1 MEPGRRHRALE
12 MAVLTGLAL
21 GLAAC
26 APPGVGTAS
35 QARTSAPSQAEL
47 TALADQVIPHH
58 PQYDFYVECI
68 NFKENGVP
76 PADGNDYSTC
86 PITPQLRATMEETQA
101 HFCPCDQNVSR
112 DRNVTAQATP
122 DGGAV
127 VTISLYLDRVKVE
140 LHVVRVDGRLA
151 VDHAAGKGDLT
162 LGPVTFQN
170 KPSPTPTEAPPTAR
184 PVEPSPTPPPSP
196 PPTAPPSTRVL
207 PVPWYHQV
215 YELSCEEASLRMALA
230 YEGIATTDDA
240 VYRIVGDDPRPPV
253 FDGPAMH
260 WGDPYEA
267 FVGNIN
273 GSEVALTG
281 YGTYYPTIA
290 RAATQL
296 GGKVLRSGE
305 GIAPGDVYQAILA
318 GHPVVA
324 WVTYHWVVPGRKD
337 YVAFDGRTIPYAGP
351 VEHAVTVV
359 GVSPSQVLI
368 NNPWSGPEWID
379 RGTFEAAFA
388 IYNRMAVI
396 LN

>member
-1 MEPGRRHRALE
+1 MEPGRRHPAR
-12 MAVLTGLAL
+12 MTAVLLAL
-21 GLAAC
+21 PLSLATCSPA
-26 APPGVGTAS
+26 GGGTAS
-35 QARTSAPSQAEL
+35 PARTSLPSQAEL
-47 TALADQVIPHH
+47 SALANQVIPHH

-68 NFKENGVP
+68 NFKENGVAP
-76 PADGNDYSTC
+76 PTGNDYSTC
-86 PITPQLRATMEETQA
+86 PLTPELRAHMEETQA

-112 DRNVTAQATP
+112 DRTVKGQATP
-122 DGGAV
+122 DGAAV
-127 VTISLYLDRVKVE
+127 VTISLYFDRVKVE
-140 LHVVRVDGRLA
+140 LHAVRAGGRLL
-151 VDHAAGKGDLT
+151 VDQVAGKGDLE
-162 LGPVTFQN
+162 LGPVTFQSR
-170 KPSPTPTEAPPTAR
+170 PSPTPTAAPPTVR
-184 PVEPSPTPPPSP
+184 PVESFPPTPPPSN
-196 PPTAPPSTRVL
+196 RVL
-207 PVPWYHQV
+207 AVPWYHQV
-215 YELSCEEASLRMALA
+215 YELSCEEASLRMGLA

-240 VYRIVGDDPRPPV
+240 VYRIVGDDPRPPT
-253 FDGPAMH
+253 FDSTGMH
-260 WGDPYEA
+260 WGGPYET

-281 YGTYYPTIA
+281 YGTYYPPIA

-296 GGKVLRSGE
+296 GGKVLRAGE
-305 GIAPGDVYQAILA
+305 AIPPGDVYQAILD

-324 WVTYHWVVPGRKD
+324 WVTYHWVFPGRKD

-351 VEHAVTVV
+351 VEHAVTVI